1 MYSFMFTKYAVPAVT
16 KLLGQRAVWQDDP
29 ATIHRAEAAL
39 EACSAF
45 ASRVPHEEHAPKMA
59 DIWTVENSWSIV
71 KEMVKSKVPKNKPQL
86 KTIITRMWR
95 RSTVTM
101 SCARG

>member
-1 MYSFMFTKYAVPAVT
+1 MYSNTKYAVPAVT